1 MKTQPSDGAFSGAE
15 TTQSPRGPGRGPGRS
30 VHSEGGSRTPQRA
43 DHVGCS
49 TAWRRPARPRV
60 TARGA
65 GRARAPTGRAHAQ
78 GGAPPLPRGEGVYG
92 EAAAAAAQAD
102 AEAVAMAPFPDEVDV
117 FTAPHWRMKQLV
129 GRYCDKVTER
139 GAEGGAEE
147 RTGSG
152 RPGLRASRNPPALAP
167 CERLVSRAAPAPSRR
182 GAGTCPRGARR
193 LPCVLLA
200 GLAFAGV
207 MGALGRPELPPL
219 SLQGLGDPGRPAP
232 GAPGSPPQAASA
244 VARHRSPARP
254 APSGSL
260 GRFANTVLR
269 LDL

>member
-1 MKTQPSDGAFSGAE
+1 MAA
-15 TTQSPRGPGRGPGRS
+15 
-30 VHSEGGSRTPQRA
+30 
-43 DHVGCS
+43 
-49 TAWRRPARPRV
+49 
-60 TARGA
+60 
-65 GRARAPTGRAHAQ
+65 ARAPPRHGPRSWPGARADGAGACA

-167 CERLVSRAAPAPSRR
+167 CERLRPVSRAAPAPSRR
-182 GAGTCPRGARR
+182 GSGTCPRGARR

-200 GLAFAGV
+200 SLAFAGV

-219 SLQGLGDPGRPAP
+219 SLQGLGDPGRPA

-260 GRFANTVLR
+260 GHFANTVLR

>member
-1 MKTQPSDGAFSGAE
+1 MH
-15 TTQSPRGPGRGPGRS
+15 R
-30 VHSEGGSRTPQRA
+30 EGGSRTPQRA

-60 TARGA
+60 TARGV

-167 CERLVSRAAPAPSRR
+167 CE
-182 GAGTCPRGARR
+182 PRGSRTF
-193 LPCVLLA
+193 PP
-200 GLAFAGV
+200 GLWDV
-207 MGALGRPELPPL
+207 PSGRASPPL
-219 SLQGLGDPGRPAP
+219 RPARGSGLRGSNGRSRPP
-232 GAPGSPPQAASA
+232 GAAAAVPTGFRGPGSAGGGSRVASAGRFCGCSPPQSCPPGSFGLFGSLCKHCPPPGP
-244 VARHRSPARP
+244 VTCLLPGSRG
-254 APSGSL
+254 SGSQPQARACFPCQRRTGL
-260 GRFANTVLR
+260 VP
-269 LDL
+269 